1 VTALSLPLFVLALSL
16 AAAWIVAAVIF
27 PMWSEWVAVSPRLAR
42 WSVLVAVLPLLAG
55 GILAMSSVIP
65 GDPHLNQ
72 FFSCHCATSMPG
84 WLHLCPRHPSRAV
97 GLVLPS
103 LAVLAVLLPGRW
115 RALRTVIPQPLGHGG
130 GAEPTVVDLP
140 EPTAILHG
148 WLRPSLV
155 VDRGLWD
162 SLTPTHRD
170 ALAAH
175 ERGHLRRRD
184 PLTLMGLRVLVCV
197 GPPSAGHALI
207 RGWLDHA
214 ELSADAI
221 AADELGDPV
230 RVAEALLRCAEVG
243 VSARQTALSWTGG
256 RLEQRIQALMA
267 CEGERADARPDV
279 GVADLL
285 VITGLGMAALYATPW
300 LHHQVEHLLN
310 LSL

>member
-1 VTALSLPLFVLALSL
+1 MALSLPLFVLALSL
-16 AAAWIVAAVIF
+16 AVAWIVAAVLF
-27 PMWSEWVAVSPRLAR
+27 PLWSEWVAVSPRLAR
-42 WSVLVAVLPLLAG
+42 WSVWVAVLPVVVGA
-55 GILAMSSVIP
+55 ILALSSVIP

-84 WLHLCPRHPSRAV
+84 WLHLCPLHPSRAA
-97 GLVLPS
+97 GLMLPS

-115 RALRTVIPQPLGHGG
+115 RSLGAVISQPLGHGG

-140 EPTAILHG
+140 EPTAVLHG

-155 VDRGLWD
+155 VDRGLWE
-162 SLTPTHRD
+162 SLSSTHRD

-184 PLTLMGLRVLVCV
+184 PLTLMLLRGVVCV
-197 GPPSAGHALI
+197 GPPSAGHGLI

-214 ELSADAI
+214 EFSADAI

-230 RVAEALLRCAEVG
+230 LVAEALLRCAQVG
-243 VSARQTALSWTGG
+243 VNTRQASLSWTGG
-256 RLEQRIQALMA
+256 RLEQRIQALLDGRG
-267 CEGERADARPDV
+267 EGPDSRPDV
-279 GVADLL
+279 GVTDLL
-285 VITGLGMAALYATPW
+285 GVFGLGMAALYVSPW
-300 LHHQVEHLLN
+300 LHHQVEHFLN